1 MDRWACFLNCI
12 HFEPQHLSQHGQEV
26 LKVLRTKGHDNWAKC
41 IYKQRSCDMT
51 ESSRTPTIWTLWKR
65 LFSRSGMCFTHSA
78 SCNLQRISSTFI
90 AVKTN
95 SNVKKDILF
104 PIMDYLSQVNFHI
117 SVNWFLN
124 TIVKGM
130 ETIAASMVENILK
143 TLKHNRKFGI
153 TCHIFHMCKNTGM
166 VL

>member
-1 MDRWACFLNCI
+1 MDKKSLKCSEQMAMTTGQNASTNKDHVMWLKAPEHQLYGLCENRCF
-12 HFEPQHLSQHGQEV
+12 QGQE
-26 LKVLRTKGHDNWAKC
+26 W
-41 IYKQRSCDMT
+41 
-51 ESSRTPTIWTLWKR
+51 
-65 LFSRSGMCFTHSA
+65 MCFTHSA
-78 SCNLQRISSTFI
+78 SCKLQRISSTFI
-90 AVKTN
+90 AVKTYL
-95 SNVKKDILF
+95 NVKKDILF